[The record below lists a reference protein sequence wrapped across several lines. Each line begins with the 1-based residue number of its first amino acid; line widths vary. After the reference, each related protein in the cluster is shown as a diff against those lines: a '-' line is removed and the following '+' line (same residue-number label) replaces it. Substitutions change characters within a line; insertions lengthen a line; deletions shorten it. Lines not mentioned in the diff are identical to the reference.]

1 MFLNIVVKKNY
12 IMYFRNY
19 VCLLFGLFVIFLFF
33 LVFVL
38 LVINFYGFGGKY
50 FCLN

>member
-19 VCLLFGLFVIFLFF
+19 VCLLFGLFIFLFF